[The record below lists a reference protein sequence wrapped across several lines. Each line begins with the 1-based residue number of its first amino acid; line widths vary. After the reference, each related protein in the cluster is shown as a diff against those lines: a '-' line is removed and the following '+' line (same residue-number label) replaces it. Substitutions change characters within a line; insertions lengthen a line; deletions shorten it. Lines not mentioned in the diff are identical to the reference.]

1 MISRLVAPS
10 FSLLMNRTYNI
21 AFDKLF
27 HFYDTEKLELLPFLS
42 VDLADIVGGSA
53 SCLAAITVS
62 ELPLGT
68 IKLETLHCA
77 YGTISVNVKSTL
89 LQLYHREIVRLL
101 HTL

>member
-1 MISRLVAPS
+1 MISRLEEPS

-27 HFYDTEKLELLPFLS
+27 HFYNTENLELLPFLS
-42 VDLADIVGGSA
+42 VDLADIVVGSA

-62 ELPLGT
+62 ELPPGT

-77 YGTISVNVKSTL
+77 YGPISVNVRVHCCSYIIGK
-89 LQLYHREIVRLL
+89 
-101 HTL
+101 

>member
-1 MISRLVAPS
+1 
-10 FSLLMNRTYNI
+10 MNRTYNI

-27 HFYDTEKLELLPFLS
+27 HFYNTENLELLPLLS

-62 ELPLGT
+62 ELPLRT

-77 YGTISVNVKSTL
+77 YGPISVNVRVHCCSYTI
-89 LQLYHREIVRLL
+89 REIVRLL